1 LAHPWNVRPANIGIA
16 ARRWMPSVF
25 STSSRNSGLRSVQF
39 AIGAA
44 GVPSRPTTVGRA
56 IICSR
61 SAKPSRSRRRALA
74 CVLISAMWTPC
85 GQTWVQMP
93 QLEQ

>member
-1 LAHPWNVRPANIGIA
+1 MGIA
-16 ARRWMPSVF
+16 ASRWMPRTF
-25 STSSRNSGLRSVQF
+25 STTIRNGRLRSDQF

-44 GVPSRPTTVGRA
+44 GVPRRPTTVGRA
-56 IICSR
+56 IMCSR
-61 SAKPSRSRRRALA
+61 SGTPSRSRTRAFA

-85 GQTWVQMP
+85 GHTWVQMP